1 MIVDFSDNGLQL
13 NIVLQDR
20 ESGSGCTLTFLLQRS
35 SRNSLRPTLWA
46 GWCRVYKH
54 TSTLPFCSH
63 LKIHQLPLHHTT
75 CHWHQAMGFF
85 GVSFSTVSNGPF
97 IWRHV
102 SQHPV
107 ESSPCPRLSLHSQKQ
122 SIPLCYIHWPW
133 GDKKPSPD
141 SVFSSLKT
149 SSLFQSHNLQY
160 KKGGSLTIP
169 QVLVLSQN
177 ARFYQKSRSVFL
189 LFFPPDWII
198 ILALWLSRSGQS
210 WMT

>member
-54 TSTLPFCSH
+54 TSTLPFCSY
-63 LKIHQLPLHHTT
+63 LKIHQLPLHHTI
-75 CHWHQAMGFF
+75 CHWHQAVGFF

-107 ESSPCPRLSLHSQKQ
+107 ESSPCPRLSLLSQKQ

-133 GDKKPSPD
+133 GDKSPPQ
-141 SVFSSLKT
+141 SQSFHLSRPLLFSKAT
-149 SSLFQSHNLQY
+149 TFNI
-160 KKGGSLTIP
+160 KGGREA
-169 QVLVLSQN
+169 SQSP
-177 ARFYQKSRSVFL
+177 KS
-189 LFFPPDWII
+189 
-198 ILALWLSRSGQS
+198 
-210 WMT
+210 